1 MGDGLNIDKIKDLLI
16 SQDFETYVSLL
27 GKYKSGGYYTFS
39 TKDIKVFLN
48 YKLAYDK
55 GLDI

>member
-1 MGDGLNIDKIKDLLI
+1 MLINIDKIKDLLI